1 MRNTLSEWL
10 KTQGTEMVS
19 DRGLELPA
27 VFSDPKKEYLR
38 IKESSGVLDLS
49 FRTQLRLT
57 GDDRLNFLQGMLSND
72 VKALDPGDGWHAT
85 LLNDQGRIVADLRV
99 YVEESAVYLDV
110 DRRIKDKT
118 IAALERFLIADDVE
132 GKNLLTRL

>member
-1 MRNTLSEWL
+1 MRSTLSEWL

-27 VFSDPKKEYLR
+27 VFSDPEKEYLR
-38 IKESSGVLDLS
+38 IKESSGVMDLS

-72 VKALDPGDGWHAT
+72 VKALDSGDGCHAT

-118 IAALERFLIADDVE
+118 ITALERFLIHFTS
-132 GKNLLTRL
+132 GR